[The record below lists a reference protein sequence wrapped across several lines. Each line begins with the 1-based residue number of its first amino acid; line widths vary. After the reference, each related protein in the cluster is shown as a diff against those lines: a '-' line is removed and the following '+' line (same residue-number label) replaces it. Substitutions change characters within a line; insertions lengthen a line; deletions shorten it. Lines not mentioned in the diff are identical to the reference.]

1 MVQTWSLVLGPFL
14 GCENLK
20 FESRSTCYTF
30 IDYNWY
36 KSVIQLTI
44 FLFKIMLII
53 AMSTYE
59 ICTYLWKYSYFKG
72 IKYVETHKASH
83 LSMMIIYL
91 FLHKLIHIK
100 SSPKK
105 PPKPIA
111 ILEFLLNLSA
121 NSSLAKLRHKAHLGQ
136 ELKWWTKNLKR
147 KDNK

>member
-1 MVQTWSLVLGPFL
+1 
-14 GCENLK
+14 
-20 FESRSTCYTF
+20 
-30 IDYNWY
+30 
-36 KSVIQLTI
+36 
-44 FLFKIMLII
+44 MLII

-83 LSMMIIYL
+83 LSMMI
-91 FLHKLIHIK
+91 FFFWHKLIHMK
-100 SSPKK
+100 SFPKK

-121 NSSLAKLRHKAHLGQ
+121 NSALANLCHKAHLGQ